1 MFAGKELLETSCM
14 IMQNDALLKVQQE
27 DIGWLIGSH
36 EICMEQSELNEGNVS
51 VR

>member
-14 IMQNDALLKVQQE
+14 IMQSVESSAGGYF
-27 DIGWLIGSH
+27 IGCLIGSH
-36 EICMEQSELNEGNVS
+36 EICMEQRELNEGDFS